1 MSKLITPKW
10 IEQGPNDV
18 EYKTYK
24 FLQRVKELD
33 QLIDHSLMSALW
45 EIDDTLDYLYRY
57 DAIKQTTT
65 VPSIEFMGFPWEDL
79 ELVFTSKEELETDII
94 VDAIYEEAIDKFEEL
109 HDKCRK
115 EWRYIES
122 GLSCS
127 YIGDKRYFLSGGFV
141 FITTPDSKLHIYFFN
156 KPSRQWQMSWKDFK
170 MQHIKT
176 ETYNEDEY
184 FKTLEDLSA
193 KKSDR
198 ILIKADLKNYTRLEG
213 HAITV
218 INSAVFSLLHR
229 DYAF

>member
-10 IEQGPNDV
+10 IEEGPKDL

-33 QLIDHSLMSALW
+33 EMIPHSLMSSLW

-57 DAIKQTTT
+57 DAVKQTAT
-65 VPSIEFMGFPWEDL
+65 VPSIEFMGFPFEDL
-79 ELVFTSKEELETDII
+79 ELVFTSQDELDTDEI
-94 VDAIYEEAIDKFEEL
+94 VDAIYEQAIDKFEVL
-109 HDKCRK
+109 HEKCRK
-115 EWRYIES
+115 EWRQIES

-127 YIGDKRYFLSGGFV
+127 YIGDKKYFLSGGFV
-141 FITTPDSKLHIYFFN
+141 FITPPDSKMHIYFFN
-156 KPSRQWQMSWKDFK
+156 KPSKNYMMSWKDFK

-176 ETYNEDEY
+176 QTYNKDEY
-184 FKTLEDLSA
+184 IKTLEELHD

-198 ILIKADLKNYTRLEG
+198 ILIKADLKNDTKLEG

-218 INSAVFSLLHR
+218 VNSMVFSLLHR

>member
-1 MSKLITPKW
+1 MNKINTPKW
-10 IEQGPNDV
+10 ILEGPQDL

-24 FLQRVKELD
+24 FLQRVKELEK
-33 QLIDHSLMSALW
+33 LIPHSLMGALW

-57 DAIKQTTT
+57 DAVKQTA
-65 VPSIEFMGFPWEDL
+65 VIPSIEFMGFPWEDL
-79 ELVFTSKEELETDII
+79 ELVFTSKEELETDEI
-94 VDAIYEEAIDKFEEL
+94 VDAIYEQAIDKYEEL

-115 EWRYIES
+115 EWRWIED

-141 FITTPDSKLHIYFFN
+141 FITTPDSKLHCYFFN
-156 KPSRQWQMSWKDFK
+156 KPSRNYMMSWKDFK

-176 ETYNEDEY
+176 ETFNQESYI
-184 FKTLEDLSA
+184 KLLEELTE

-198 ILIKADLKNYTRLEG
+198 ILIKADLKNHTKISG

>member
-57 DAIKQTTT
+57 DAVKQTTT
-65 VPSIEFMGFPWEDL
+65 VPSIEFMGFPWEDI

-109 HDKCRK
+109 HNKCRK
-115 EWRYIES
+115 EWRLIED
-122 GLSCS
+122 GLKCS

-156 KPSRQWQMSWKDFK
+156 KPSRNWSMSWKDFK

-184 FKTLEDLSA
+184 FKTLEELSA

-198 ILIKADLKNYTRLEG
+198 ILIKADLKNHTKLEG
-213 HAITV
+213 HAITI
-218 INSAVFSLLHR
+218 INSTVFSLLRR